1 MQKTRK
7 KAVLQRVK
15 VYRKLRQMGFK
26 LASIQFGS
34 LKQDW
39 EWFNSLNY

>member
-1 MQKTRK
+1 MKKTRK
-7 KAVLQRVK
+7 KAVLQQVRT
-15 VYRKLRQMGFK
+15 YRRLRSMGYE
-26 LASIQFGS
+26 LASIQLGS